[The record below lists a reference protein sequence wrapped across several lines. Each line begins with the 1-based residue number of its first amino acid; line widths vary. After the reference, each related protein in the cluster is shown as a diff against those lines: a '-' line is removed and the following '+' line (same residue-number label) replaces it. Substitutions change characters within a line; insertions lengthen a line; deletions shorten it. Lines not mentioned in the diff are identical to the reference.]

1 MAKNWT
7 YVPGAEYPWQYRYEH
22 MAVTTDCVIFTF
34 EDRQLKVLLI
44 RRGGE
49 PYKGQWAFP
58 GGFLK
63 MNENAKEGALR
74 ELREETSLTPSAI
87 EQLGVFSDVN
97 RDPRE
102 RVITIAWYALVRPSD
117 VLGGDDADEAR
128 WFPVNNLPPLAF
140 DHSQILNAAMERLRR
155 DIHFQPVGFDL
166 LGEEFSI
173 PELQAIYEAI
183 LGVKFDRRNFQR
195 KILSSGILE
204 EAAPE
209 PHVDESCL
217 KLCRMPAPIEP
228 MPYAGA
234 NSIVDA
240 HLDAAP
246 TPKARTFDAAPEASI
261 DTKSNAS
268 PDATRAKS
276 RPGRIASLFR
286 LNKTRYD
293 QMKDSGD
300 KFEF

>member
-7 YVPGAEYPWQYRYEH
+7 YVPGAEFPWQYRYEH

-49 PYKGQWAFP
+49 PFKGEWAFP
-58 GGFLK
+58 GGFLRL
-63 MNENAKEGALR
+63 NESASEGALR
-74 ELREETSLTPSAI
+74 ELLEETSLTPSAI
-87 EQLGVFSDVN
+87 EQLGVFSAVD

-102 RVITIAWYALVRPSD
+102 RVITIAWYALVKPSE
-117 VLGGDDADEAR
+117 VVGGDDAAEAR
-128 WFPVNNLPPLAF
+128 WFPVNELPPLAF
-140 DHSQILNAAMERLRR
+140 DHDQIFAAAMERLRR

-166 LGEEFSI
+166 LGDEFSI

-209 PHVDESCL
+209 PPVMGESL
-217 KLCRMPAPIEP
+217 MMCRAP
-228 MPYAGA
+228 MPMMPVEKMPGRK
-234 NSIVDA
+234 SIMCDS
-240 HLDAAP
+240 
-246 TPKARTFDAAPEASI
+246 E
-261 DTKSNAS
+261 S
-268 PDATRAKS
+268 PVPRAKGQ
-276 RPGRIASLFR
+276 PGRIASLFR
-286 LNKTRYD
+286 LNKKRYD
-293 QMKDSGD
+293 EMKDGGD

>member
-34 EDRQLKVLLI
+34 EERQLKVLLI

-58 GGFLK
+58 GGFLRL
-63 MNENAKEGALR
+63 NESAKEGALR

-140 DHSQILNAAMERLRR
+140 DHSQIFTAAMERLRR

-209 PHVDESCL
+209 PPADDIVM
-217 KLCRMPAPIEP
+217 CRCAMPMADARPMADAKMMAAPAPLAFEGAPSPEP
-228 MPYAGA
+228 
-234 NSIVDA
+234 
-240 HLDAAP
+240 
-246 TPKARTFDAAPEASI
+246 T
-261 DTKSNAS
+261 
-268 PDATRAKS
+268 AKS